1 MKYRIQKY
9 FLLLAVFAIVAS
21 CNTPVKEDPN
31 ADAIYKS
38 ITETYTLHPDGAI
51 TQQYQHELK
60 LKSFYAF
67 NRLYGESF
75 IVYNPDFQKVEVL
88 KSETTTPD
96 GKQVESPENAYNEV
110 LPRFAAGAPP
120 YNHLRELVVTHI
132 GLEPEATIAFNYKI
146 ETQKDFLPFLMEK
159 VTLQKESP
167 VQNYTIIVK
176 IPIEKE
182 LQYNLSHFDNIPRV
196 NTKGNYRIF
205 KWHFRDLPALSG
217 ESHQPHDQAH
227 IPQLSIST
235 AKIQEAMEWLAK
247 QQPGLSSDMKS
258 ALEIE
263 FTADMSTYEKA
274 EALQRVFVSEMNTF
288 NIPMALTGY
297 KVRNG
302 NDIWNDNGA
311 TPREKA
317 LIMAEVLN
325 MHNIEAT
332 PVFSFQPIGD
342 EAVGNFYNLA
352 HSYVQVKIDNNRY
365 YLSTDKSGAIP
376 AEIVEQ
382 SQLIDLASGK
392 LLNPKSPTPHQELR
406 MTAQVTIDENL
417 QAKGTQT
424 LHYANLAVDNWKL
437 YANNSYPQKRLAPFG
452 NENNTE
458 QLNAPKPEGQ
468 IKATVK
474 IDKAAPVS
482 KSGNVYT
489 LSLPNFPKGM
499 KTMHLVGLSQKR
511 ETPFAINNTLTESYD
526 LEIELKPGMD
536 WMALPEPVEIENEA
550 GEVSI
555 IFAQDA
561 NTLHVIRE
569 LKLKSKTVTP
579 ENYTAFK
586 TLINEWQLPKHQEV
600 LFKKQ

>member
-51 TQQYQHELK
+51 TQEYQHELK
-60 LKSFYAF
+60 IKSFYAF
-67 NRLYGESF
+67 NRIYGESF
-75 IVYNPDFQKVEVL
+75 IVYNPNYQKVEVL
-88 KSETTTPD
+88 KSETTMPD

-167 VQNYTIIVK
+167 VQDYTIVVK

-196 NTKGNYRIF
+196 STKGDYRIF
-205 KWHFRDLPALSG
+205 KWHFRDLAAISG
-217 ESHQPHDQAH
+217 ENHQPHDQAH

-235 AKIQEAMEWLAK
+235 AKNQEAMEWLAK

-263 FTADMSTYEKA
+263 FTADMTAYDKA

-288 NIPMALTGY
+288 HIPMALTGY
-297 KVRNG
+297 KVKNG
-302 NDIWNDNGA
+302 SDIWNDNGA

-317 LIMAEVLN
+317 LIMAELLS

-332 PVFSFQPIGD
+332 PVYSYQPIG
-342 EAVGNFYNLA
+342 EEPVGNFHNLA

-365 YLSTDKSGAIP
+365 YLSTERSGTIP
-376 AEIVEQ
+376 AEMVEQ
-382 SQLIDLASGK
+382 SQLIDLANGK
-392 LLNPKSPTPHQELR
+392 LLSLESSIPDKELR
-406 MTAQVTIDENL
+406 MTAQVSIDKNL

-424 LHYANLAVDNWKL
+424 LHYANLAVDKWKL
-437 YANNSYPQKRLAPFG
+437 YADNNYPQNRLTPFG

-458 QLNAPKPEGQ
+458 QLSAPKPEGQ
-468 IKATVK
+468 IKATIK

-482 KSGNVYT
+482 ESGNVYT
-489 LSLPNFPKGM
+489 LSLPNFPKGI
-499 KTMHLVGLSQKR
+499 KAMHLSGLAENR
-511 ETPFAINNTLTESYD
+511 ETPFILNNTLTESYD
-526 LEIELKPGMD
+526 MEIELAPEMD

-550 GEVSI
+550 GKTSI

-561 NTLHVIRE
+561 NKLHVIRK
-569 LKLKSKTVTP
+569 LKLKNKTVTP
-579 ENYTAFK
+579 ENYPAFK
-586 TLINEWQLPKHQEV
+586 TLINAWQHPKHQEV